1 MQNWR
6 KLGLKALIFRF
17 AIRLPYIKG
26 IADKEGVKILEKYSE
41 QYKNQRKDSIKV
53 LPLKSTPLDVIMK
66 RVLKGE
72 KDSKHCYLES
82 RISGAVYI
90 GDQQHWDF
98 VNDIMKR
105 YVVTNALHADEY
117 YQVTQM
123 ESEIVRMVINMYNGE
138 DTTCGLTT
146 SGGTESILLAI
157 LAYREEAKLRGVTK
171 PNIVMS

>member
-66 RVLKGE
+66 RVL
-72 KDSKHCYLES
+72 
-82 RISGAVYI
+82 
-90 GDQQHWDF
+90 
-98 VNDIMKR
+98 
-105 YVVTNALHADEY
+105 
-117 YQVTQM
+117 
-123 ESEIVRMVINMYNGE
+123 
-138 DTTCGLTT
+138 
-146 SGGTESILLAI
+146 
-157 LAYREEAKLRGVTK
+157 
-171 PNIVMS
+171 